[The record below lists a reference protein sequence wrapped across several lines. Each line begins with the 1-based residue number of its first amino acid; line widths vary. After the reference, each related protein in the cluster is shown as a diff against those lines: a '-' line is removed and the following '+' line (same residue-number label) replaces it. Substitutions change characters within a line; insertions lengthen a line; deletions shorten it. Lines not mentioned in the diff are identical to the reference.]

1 MNDIRARR
9 RQAILNAAIDEFCRC
24 GFERAR
30 MDAIAARA
38 GIGKSTI
45 YEYFPS
51 KLALLEAVGEMMYN
65 RIAEEVGA
73 IMNADTPFR
82 TKAIQY
88 IRMLERLMDQIGEHG
103 MALFRQEAS
112 SLRIC
117 DELAHRYLEEVWGTL
132 RTAVMQAQEAGEL
145 RSDVDPQLVVSMLIA
160 LPHPPIV
167 RRKRLC
173 AEDYIDMLMQGIAP

>member
-1 MNDIRARR
+1 MNDIRIRR
-9 RQAILNAAIDEFCRC
+9 RQAILDAAVDEFCRS

-65 RIAEEVGA
+65 RIAEEVGT

-88 IRMLERLMDQIGEHG
+88 IRMLERLMEHIGEHG

-112 SLRIC
+112 SLRVC
-117 DELAHRYLEEVWGTL
+117 DELAHRYLEEVWSTL
-132 RTAVMQAQEAGEL
+132 RTAVIRAQETGEL
-145 RSDVDPQLVVSMLIA
+145 RPDADPQLIVSMLIA
-160 LPHPPIV
+160 LPHPPAA
-167 RRKRLC
+167 RQKRLR
-173 AEDYIDMLMQGIAP
+173 AEDYIDLLMQGIAP